1 MNSTFRLHS
10 RARQVAAQQP
20 GTPRVAVNATSLLSP
35 LTGIGQYTSNLMQA
49 ISRRGHFDPHYFY
62 GHGWGRS
69 LREVPVRGINRA
81 KELVKRVVPNPHEV
95 GRQIQVFQFRR
106 GLRKLPCD
114 LYHDPNYLPLEF
126 PGPIVNT
133 VHDLSFVRYPETHPA
148 IRIRFL
154 EKYLPDALE
163 RCNCVITD
171 SAFVRDEVLSV
182 FGVPRDKIYPIH
194 LGVSPAYHP
203 RPREETRA
211 TLERFELSHGQ
222 YVLAVG
228 TLEPRKNLIQGLR
241 SFHRLPEKLREAM
254 PFVIVGM
261 KGWLTAGIEAEID
274 SLASRGQ
281 VRSLGYLPNEDLLQ
295 IYAGATMLIYP
306 SVYEGFGLPAL
317 EAMASGIPVI
327 TSNRS
332 SLPEVVGE
340 VGIMVDPGDEHG
352 FTEAMRRIAED
363 PIERAVRSAAGLER
377 ARHFTWAK
385 CAEETER
392 VYRIAL
398 AER

>member
-1 MNSTFRLHS
+1 MNSSFRLHA
-10 RARQVAAQQP
+10 RASHVAVPQT

-35 LTGIGQYTSNLMQA
+35 LTGIGQYTSSLMQA
-49 ISRRGHFDPHYFY
+49 ITRRGHFDPHYFY

-69 LREVPVRGINRA
+69 LRDAPMLGINRA
-81 KELVKRVVPNPHEV
+81 KAMVKRVVPNPHEV
-95 GRQIQVFQFRR
+95 SRQIQALQFRR
-106 GLRKLPCD
+106 GLRKLPCA

-126 PGPIVNT
+126 SGPIVNT

-154 EKYLPDALE
+154 EKYLPDALD
-163 RCNCVITD
+163 RCSCVITD
-171 SAFVRDEVLSV
+171 SAFVRDEVVSV
-182 FGVPRDKIYPIH
+182 FGVAREKVYPIH
-194 LGVSPAYHP
+194 LGVSPLYHP
-203 RPREETRA
+203 RRAEETRP
-211 TLERFELSHGQ
+211 TLEKFKLLHGQ
-222 YVLAVG
+222 YLLAVG

-241 SFHRLPEKLREAM
+241 SFRRLPEPLREAM

-261 KGWLTAGIEAEID
+261 KGWLTEGIEAEID
-274 SLASRGQ
+274 ALESRGQ
-281 VRSLGYLPNEDLLQ
+281 VRTLGYLANEDLLRL
-295 IYAGATMLIYP
+295 YSGATMLIYP

-332 SLPEVVGE
+332 SLPEVVGD
-340 VGIMVDPGDEHG
+340 VGVLVDPGDEQG
-352 FTEAMRRIAED
+352 FTEAIRRLAED
-363 PIERAVRSAAGLER
+363 PIERAARAAAGVER
-377 ARHFTWAK
+377 ARHFTWTR

-398 AER
+398 AES